1 MLFHIFY
8 ILIKLNELPNF
19 TTLLWKESKTKQG
32 EFLQSLRLLN
42 PRNRT
47 SFCRN
52 CHLYETKP
60 EQASPMFG
68 WTPPSAG
75 KTVNWWCSSTDGQQQ
90 KQVWN
95 LLNYW
100 FKEKNKSNKKPKNIH
115 THTKQQQQK
124 PSKAVA
130 NCQNS
135 YSFHAHEKSLCFVNF
150 YQICQL
156 EYFKTTG
163 IGSIL
168 KSHQF

>member
-75 KTVNWWCSSTDGQQQ
+75 KTVNWWSSTDGQQQ

-115 THTKQQQQK
+115 THT
-124 PSKAVA
+124 
-130 NCQNS
+130 QNNN
-135 YSFHAHEKSLCFVNF
+135 KSLQRQWPTVKTVTHFMHMKNHCVLWIFIRFV
-150 YQICQL
+150 
-156 EYFKTTG
+156 
-163 IGSIL
+163 S
-168 KSHQF
+168 